1 MPMRKIS
8 TLQFYINIS
17 DPENKSSI
25 IRELR
30 DIKDDVEY
38 KAPEHCVENI
48 MNFARSYKVVE
59 TKTTGKVELLL
70 N

>member
-8 TLQFYINIS
+8 TLQFYLNIS
-17 DPENKSSI
+17 DPDNKTTHMKEYSD
-25 IRELR
+25 ETAYP
-30 DIKDDVEY
+30 VY
-38 KAPEHCVENI
+38 KAPERCVENI

-59 TKTTGKVELLL
+59 TKSTGKVEMLL